1 MIIRR
6 VCAVF
11 AAAVICGCM
20 LIQFMPGG
28 AFAVEPG
35 FPGILRSEAREEFE
49 RLLYRY
55 DSFWDEPDASTVVY
69 SPPGRESVPRF
80 ISKDDAQSDVDF
92 LFVVLRY
99 GYAGYQFFGGDKAFL
114 QARQDILTE
123 IDNFRGKNLTSSQFA
138 AILQRRLGFVQDGHF
153 SIARKS
159 TCRRYRFFARFDME
173 FDELEDRFYVRQM
186 PDRWVAA
193 VEGEDPSR
201 WMKMSLGSDGEV
213 LYCLGTLSDA
223 DRDICVK
230 LEWSDGSSEFVWLN
244 GADSAIVWG
253 LVYQLNH
260 VEGIPVVVTRFLMP
274 LPDTMAEL
282 DALVRDAA
290 ELREAPAVIL
300 DLRSNWGGSDWYP
313 LEWARRFA
321 GVDLYP
327 AGFDAQLV
335 TSTAAKM
342 LENTASS
349 LGAELPAVEDS
360 AGSAD
365 VQSWLAGM
373 ADPDRP
379 GWGRVSAAESV
390 RAENDTLLVVLI
402 DSNVYSAGESFVG
415 ILRQLDNV
423 AFVGTNTYGA
433 TLAGNVGVCL
443 LPNSR
448 LELSCGSL
456 ISLGEDLCNYD
467 GRGYMPDFWVRPDEA
482 LERAIEYI
490 QTAPADGRGRW

>member
-1 MIIRR
+1 MTIRR
-6 VCAVF
+6 PCAIVLLV
-11 AAAVICGCM
+11 AVSGCM
-20 LIQFMPGG
+20 LMPIMPRGVL
-28 AFAVEPG
+28 AAES
-35 FPGILRSEAREEFE
+35 GIPRILKPEAREEFE

-55 DSFWDEPDASTVVY
+55 DSFWDEPYPATLFY
-69 SPPGRESVPRF
+69 SRPGPGSVPRI
-80 ISKDDAQSDVDF
+80 ISKDQARNDVDF
-92 LFVVLRY
+92 LFGVLKY
-99 GYAGYQFFGGDKAFL
+99 GYAGYQFFGGDDGFL
-114 QARQDILTE
+114 AAEQGIVADIDA
-123 IDNFRGKNLTSSQFA
+123 IRGANVMSSQFA
-138 AILQRRLGFVQDGHF
+138 AILQRRLGFIQDGHF
-153 SIARKS
+153 SIAGRTMCS
-159 TCRRYRFFARFDME
+159 RYRPFARFDME
-173 FDELEDRFYVRQM
+173 FDKRDGRFYARRT
-186 PDRWVAA
+186 PDLWVAA

-244 GADSAIVWG
+244 VVDSAIIEG
-253 LVYQLNH
+253 PVYQLNH

-300 DLRSNWGGSDWYP
+300 DLRSNGGGSDWYP
-313 LEWARRFA
+313 MEWVRRFA

-467 GRGYMPDFWVRPDEA
+467 GRGYTPDFWVRPDEA